1 MRTKNVQYYVEGE
14 DDEKVVKVLK
24 DDLKVIRPGRVQKMN
39 VVQNVLTEMRLRTL
53 LPGTMVV
60 LVFDN
65 DAGNINVLNENIRI
79 LNGYSAVSE
88 VVIIPQVQNLEDEL
102 VRSCDIKTAEEL
114 LNSKSRSR
122 FKSDIIKVTNLANK
136 LQEHS
141 FDISKFWTGRAAF
154 PYVGIS
160 NQSDKVKIR

>member
-39 VVQNVLTEMRLRTL
+39 IVQNVLTEMRLRTL

-141 FDISKFWTGRAAF
+141 FDINKFWIGRATF
-154 PYVGIS
+154 PYVGIP